1 MNLAILKLNFGAGN
15 KIKIQE
21 KNVRKIRKIKC
32 LNKKQ

>member
-21 KNVRKIRKIKC
+21 EEECAK
-32 LNKKQ
+32 NKKN